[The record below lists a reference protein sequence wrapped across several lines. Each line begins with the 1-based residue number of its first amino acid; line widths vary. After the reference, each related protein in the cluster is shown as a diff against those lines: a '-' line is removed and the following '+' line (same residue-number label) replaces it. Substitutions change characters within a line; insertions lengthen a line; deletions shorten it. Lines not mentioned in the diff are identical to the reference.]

1 MGTTQAQFEC
11 GVVGRPPQERQMLK
25 LNRKS
30 LLALE
35 AVLDI
40 AYNARPEPV
49 QSKDVTARL
58 GIPHRYLEQV
68 MQQLVH
74 KGVLKGVRGPRGGYT
89 LARERRRI
97 TVGEIVRIVDALE
110 RTDDDPEIKGSELG
124 ERVARPLWREA
135 ESAFL
140 ARLDKV
146 TMEDLCSRAA
156 ELHLPRAGE
165 PAPDFAI

>member
-1 MGTTQAQFEC
+1 MARR
-11 GVVGRPPQERQMLK
+11 VPPPQERVMLK

-58 GIPHRYLEQV
+58 GIPQRYLEQV

-74 KGVLKGVRGPRGGYT
+74 KGVRGPRGGYT

-110 RTDDDPEIKGSELG
+110 RGEDDPDIEGSELG
-124 ERVARPLWREA
+124 EKVARPLWREA
-135 ESAFL
+135 EAAFL
-140 ARLDKV
+140 ARLDSV
-146 TMEDLCSRAA
+146 TMEDLCA
-156 ELHLPRAGE
+156 EASSLGVPRAGE

>member
-1 MGTTQAQFEC
+1 
-11 GVVGRPPQERQMLK
+11 MLK

-58 GIPHRYLEQV
+58 GIPQRYLEQV

-74 KGVLKGVRGPRGGYT
+74 NGVLKGVRGPRGGYT

-110 RTDDDPEIKGSELG
+110 RADDDPDIQGSELG
-124 ERVARPLWREA
+124 EKVARPLWREA
-135 ESAFL
+135 ETAFL
-140 ARLDKV
+140 ARLDAV
-146 TMEDLCSRAA
+146 TMEDLCAQA
-156 ELHLPRAGE
+156 HELGLPRAGE
-165 PAPDFAI
+165 PAADFAI